1 MGRSGAAAFQ
11 AAQRGAA
18 APMLDVLIVGAGPA
32 GLSAAL
38 ILGRCRRRVLVCDRG
53 GQRNR
58 WSRQQNGFLSR
69 DGIDPAEF
77 RRVARAQMA
86 KYETVEV
93 RDVAVA
99 EVERREDWYAATLAD
114 GTRVVARKLLLA
126 TGVLDELPPIP
137 GFETFYGTSAHH
149 CPYCDGW
156 EWRDQ
161 PLAIY
166 GRGEQ
171 GKGMALEMTGW
182 SRDLVLCTD
191 GPAEIPPHDRERLAR
206 IGIGVREE
214 RIAALEGTDG
224 LLEGVRFETGEVL
237 PRRALFFNCGS
248 HQASDLAH
256 KLGCALTRKGSV
268 ETSSYERTAIP
279 GLYVAGDAS
288 RHVQLSVVA
297 AAEGAMA
304 AFAINT
310 ELLKEELH
318 AGGERSAFDKTAHLL
333 DAAAPD
339 QTGTA

>member
-1 MGRSGAAAFQ
+1 MY
-11 AAQRGAA
+11 
-18 APMLDVLIVGAGPA
+18 DVVIVGAGPA

-38 ILGRCRRRVLVCDRG
+38 ILGRCSRHVLVCDRG

-58 WSRQQNGFLSR
+58 WARQQNGFLSR

-77 RRVARAQMA
+77 RRIAREQMA
-86 KYETVEV
+86 KYETVEI
-93 RDVAVA
+93 RDVAVT
-99 EVERREDWYAATLAD
+99 EVERREDRYAVVLAD

-137 GFETFYGTSAHH
+137 GFEAFYGKSAHH

-161 PLAIY
+161 PLAVY
-166 GRGEQ
+166 GRGEE
-171 GKGMALEMTGW
+171 GKGMALELTGW

-191 GPAEIPPHDRERLAR
+191 GPAEISPHDRERLAR
-206 IGIGVREE
+206 NGIGLREE
-214 RIAALEGTDG
+214 RITGLEGPDG
-224 LLEGVRFETGEVL
+224 MLERIRFETGEVL
-237 PRRALFFNCGS
+237 PRRALFFNTGS
-248 HQASDLAH
+248 HQASDLARQ
-256 KLGCALTRKGSV
+256 LGCPLTRKGSV
-268 ETSSYERTAIP
+268 ETSSYEQTAIP

-288 RHVQLSVVA
+288 RHVQFSVVA

-318 AGGERSAFDKTAHLL
+318 AGGEGVALDKAAHLL
-333 DAAAPD
+333 VETVP
-339 QTGTA
+339 QRTGTA